1 MAFGGQESLGE
12 TAEGRQDSPI
22 RCVLPSSLSS
32 QGLIDS
38 MGPTGQ
44 SESGKVGTAGLPG
57 LDNETNYTLVN

>member
-1 MAFGGQESLGE
+1 
-12 TAEGRQDSPI
+12 
-22 RCVLPSSLSS
+22 
-32 QGLIDS
+32 